1 MIMDTQTKSVVHKA
15 YPEKDAWS
23 HKNEY
28 GKLLVV
34 AGSAVFTGA
43 PVTVGMAAMRSG
55 VDNVYFIGP
64 KRAMHCVANAFPT
77 FVNKALECDY
87 IGKENVEQIF
97 DFAEEMKVT
106 GLVIG
111 PGLWRKEQ
119 TRKAILDIIEGFEI
133 PMVVDADAI
142 RAMQAD
148 NKLLSGK
155 TSIITPH
162 SNEFKELTGVEPS
175 MHMEERAKTVR
186 DWAKVLGT
194 TIVLK
199 GHVDV
204 VSNGEHTALN
214 KTGNVYMTKGGFGDT
229 LAGICGA
236 LISRRKNKLD
246 AYDAACAATY
256 INGRA
261 GDIAAKESY
270 EGLLVTDMIHRIPE
284 VIKES

>member
-1 MIMDTQTKSVVHKA
+1 MEAQSRSIVRKA
-15 YPEKDAWS
+15 YPEKDAWT

-28 GKLLVV
+28 GKILVV

-43 PVTVGMAAMRSG
+43 PVTVGIAAMRAG

-64 KRAMHCVANAFPT
+64 KRAMHSVANAFPT

-87 IGKENVEQIF
+87 IVKENVEQVF

-111 PGLWRKEQ
+111 PGLWRKDS

-148 NKLLSGK
+148 SKILSGK

-162 SNEFKELTGVEPS
+162 ANEFKELTGVEPS
-175 MHMEERAKTVR
+175 MHMEERVKTVR
-186 DWAKVLGT
+186 DWAKALGT
-194 TIVLK
+194 TILLK

-204 VSNGEHTALN
+204 VSNGEHTAIN

-246 AYDAACAATY
+246 PYDAACAAAY

-261 GDIAAKESY
+261 GDIAAKDKY
-270 EGLLVTDMIHRIPE
+270 EGLLVTDMMDRIPD